1 MSHSKILSIQLNS
14 FVRRVDD
21 KQQVLALVT
30 QQQCTLKRI
39 RRSKNW
45 LLSGSETQLTSLM
58 LLLTDLQLLWINQA
72 IVKGLPKPKVNL
84 QQLISSYP
92 DMTLNKLI
100 AQTGCSLSEARIAFD
115 LAEDFSD

>member
-58 LLLTDLQLLWINQA
+58 LFLTDLQLLWINQA

-84 QQLISSYP
+84 QQLISSHL

-100 AQTGCSLSEARIAFD
+100 AQTGCSLSEVRIAFD